1 MRKLFIITALLLFA
15 GIAFGQTLNKGS
27 IIAVHNY
34 EIIFQP
40 DVTSNQFSEFMEKT
54 YIPSFEKAFPG
65 TTLVNLMGDRGAL
78 VNKYGGMIIFDSI
91 ELRDKYYPIADEEGE
106 GTGWNEEQQ
115 KIVQMLNEGMSK
127 FVISFERTYTDWKI
141 L

>member
-1 MRKLFIITALLLFA
+1 MQKLFIITALLLFA

-27 IIAVHNY
+27 IVAVHNY
-34 EIIFQP
+34 DIIFQP
-40 DVTSNQFSEFMEKT
+40 DVTSNQLLEFMEKT
-54 YIPSFEKAFPG
+54 YKPNFEKAFPG
-65 TTLVNLMGDRGAL
+65 TTLVSLMGDRGAL

-115 KIVQMLNEGMSK
+115 KTVQMLDEGMSK
-127 FVISFERTYTDWKI
+127 LVISIERTYTDWKI

>member
-27 IIAVHNY
+27 IVAVHNY
-34 EIIFQP
+34 DIIFQP
-40 DVTSNQFSEFMEKT
+40 DVTSNQFLEFMEKT
-54 YIPSFEKAFPG
+54 YIPNFEKAFPG
-65 TTLVNLMGDRGAL
+65 TTLVSLMGDRGAL

-115 KIVQMLNEGMSK
+115 KTVQMLNEGMSK
-127 FVISFERTYTDWKI
+127 LVISFERTYTDWKI

>member
-1 MRKLFIITALLLFA
+1 MRKLLVISALLLFA

-34 EIIFQP
+34 DIIFQP
-40 DVTSNQFSEFMEKT
+40 DVTSNQFLEFMEKT
-54 YIPSFEKAFPG
+54 YIPKFEKAFPG
-65 TTLVNLMGDRGAL
+65 TTLVSLMGDRGAL

-115 KIVQMLNEGMSK
+115 KTVQMLNEGMSK
-127 FVISFERTYTDWKI
+127 LVISFERTYTDWKI

>member
-1 MRKLFIITALLLFA
+1 MKKLLVITALVLFA
-15 GIAFGQTLNKGS
+15 GIVFGQTLNKGS

-34 EIIFQP
+34 DIIFQP
-40 DVTSNQFSEFMEKT
+40 DVTSNQFLEFMEKT
-54 YIPSFEKAFPG
+54 YIPKFEKAFPG
-65 TTLVNLMGDRGAL
+65 TTLVSLMGDRGAL

-115 KIVQMLNEGMSK
+115 KTVQMLNEGMSK
-127 FVISFERTYTDWKI
+127 LVISFERTYTDWKI

>member
-34 EIIFQP
+34 DIIFQP
-40 DVTSNQFSEFMEKT
+40 DVTSNQFLEFMEKT
-54 YIPSFEKAFPG
+54 YIPNFEKAFPG
-65 TTLVNLMGDRGAL
+65 TTLVSLMGDRGAL

-115 KIVQMLNEGMSK
+115 KTVQMLSEGMSK
-127 FVISFERTYTDWKI
+127 LVISFERTYTDWKI

>member
-1 MRKLFIITALLLFA
+1 MKKLLIITALLLFA

-27 IIAVHNY
+27 IIAVHSY

-40 DVTSNQFSEFMEKT
+40 DVTSNQFLEFMEKT
-54 YIPSFEKAFPG
+54 YIPNFEKAFPG
-65 TTLVNLMGDRGAL
+65 TTLVSLMGDRGAL
-78 VNKYGGMIIFDSI
+78 VNKFGGMIIFDSI
-91 ELRDKYYPIADEEGE
+91 ELRDKYYPIADDEGE

-115 KIVQMLNEGMSK
+115 KTVQMLNEGMSK

>member
-34 EIIFQP
+34 DIIFQP
-40 DVTSNQFSEFMEKT
+40 DVTSNQFLEFMEKT
-54 YIPSFEKAFPG
+54 YTPNFEKAFPG
-65 TTLVNLMGDRGAL
+65 TTLVSLMGDRGAL

-115 KIVQMLNEGMSK
+115 KTVQMLNEGMSK
-127 FVISFERTYTDWKI
+127 LVISFERTYTDWKI

>member
-1 MRKLFIITALLLFA
+1 MRKLFVITALLLFA

-40 DVTSNQFSEFMEKT
+40 DVTSNQFLEFMEKT
-54 YIPSFEKAFPG
+54 YIPNFEKAFPG
-65 TTLVNLMGDRGAL
+65 TTLVSLMGDRGAL
-78 VNKYGGMIIFDSI
+78 VNKYGGMIIFDSV
-91 ELRDKYYPIADEEGE
+91 ELRDKYYPIADDEGE

-115 KIVQMLNEGMSK
+115 KTIQMLNEGMSK
-127 FVISFERTYTDWKI
+127 LIISMERTYTDWKI

>member
-1 MRKLFIITALLLFA
+1 MKKLLVITALLLFA

-34 EIIFQP
+34 DIIFQP
-40 DVTSNQFSEFMEKT
+40 DVTSNQFLEFMEKT
-54 YIPSFEKAFPG
+54 YIPNFEKAFPG
-65 TTLVNLMGDRGAL
+65 TTLFSLMGDRGAL

-91 ELRDKYYPIADEEGE
+91 ELRDKYYPIADDEGE

-115 KIVQMLNEGMSK
+115 KTIQMLNEGMSK
-127 FVISFERTYTDWKI
+127 LVLSMERTYTDWKI

>member
-34 EIIFQP
+34 DIIFQP
-40 DVTSNQFSEFMEKT
+40 DVTFNQFFEFMEET
-54 YIPSFEKAFPG
+54 YIPKFEKAFPG
-65 TTLVNLMGDRGAL
+65 TTLVSLMGDRGAL

-115 KIVQMLNEGMSK
+115 KIVQMLNEGRSK

>member
-34 EIIFQP
+34 DIIFQP
-40 DVTSNQFSEFMEKT
+40 DVTSNQFLEFMEKT

-65 TTLVNLMGDRGAL
+65 TTLINLMGDRGAL

>member
-1 MRKLFIITALLLFA
+1 MKKLLVITALVLFA
-15 GIAFGQTLNKGS
+15 GIVFGQTLNKGS

-34 EIIFQP
+34 DIIFQP
-40 DVTSNQFSEFMEKT
+40 DVTSNQLLEFMEKT
-54 YIPSFEKAFPG
+54 YKPNFEKAFPG

-91 ELRDKYYPIADEEGE
+91 ELRDKYYPIADDEGE

-127 FVISFERTYTDWKI
+127 LVISFERTYTDWKI